1 MAFGGESRVGLDAAR
16 IELRRLGR
24 VGGGPIGFGR
34 DVEATG
40 ICFAGGEVSRIELR
54 LDLTVCDSVSSFGM
68 QEALTGESMRCD
80 LTFAGFGPGVGACS
94 TIWPSGWKG
103 ARIGRGLASGTTRGD
118 VEGLMGFSER
128 GRCGDSLEEVF
139 RRAGLSVT
147 RVWSLRLCR
156 RVG

>member
-1 MAFGGESRVGLDAAR
+1 M
-16 IELRRLGR
+16 
-24 VGGGPIGFGR
+24 
-34 DVEATG
+34 
-40 ICFAGGEVSRIELR
+40 
-54 LDLTVCDSVSSFGM
+54 DLTVCDSVSSFGM